1 VQRSIKWSGVEKIKL
16 ANRNSIWRTKFALA
30 RAEIL
35 QRGSKYLNQAEIP
48 RFRPRYS
55 APGRHNARW
64 AGIPS
69 RGAAWA
75 GIHRA
80 RPALAGWA
88 GVPPRPAWAAAPPRQ
103 ACAARLGR
111 LPRARPTQPGWATL
125 AQEAGIAPGWA
136 ALAPGRQCAP
146 GWAATAPAGPALL
159 HAASTTR
166 VGQVHPRMGRDRPQ
180 QAGITPSWP
189 GSPLQ
194 AKCPPGPALTREGR
208 DKSRKG
214 RNTTSEGRNSLYG
227 TCSVVGP
234 R

>member
-1 VQRSIKWSGVEKIKL
+1 MQRSIKWSGVEKIKL

-111 LPRARPTQPGWATL
+111 LPRARPTQPGWAAL
-125 AQEAGIAPGWA
+125 AQEAGIAPRVGRACPWPAVRPRVGCDCPSWA
-136 ALAPGRQCAP
+136 GAPPRGQHNP
-146 GWAATAPAGPALL
+146 GWAKCTSGWAGITSSRPGSPPA
-159 HAASTTR
+159 
-166 VGQVHPRMGRDRPQ
+166 GRDRPCR
-180 QAGITPSWP
+180 PN
-189 GSPLQ
+189 
-194 AKCPPGPALTREGR
+194 ALLGR
-208 DKSRKG
+208 H
-214 RNTTSEGRNSLYG
+214 
-227 TCSVVGP
+227 
-234 R
+234 